1 MKKFFHSLWAV
12 AALAT
17 VFAGCSKDEAE
28 SPANKPREI
37 SMSVIAGSEL
47 ETSPESRTTL
57 NDDNSISWETSGEFL
72 RVFETAGET
81 TSSSKSEEAL
91 IDAGKA
97 VFNVSFTENT
107 SATSFTFNAVYPESA
122 WVTSNNK
129 DVNNMKLIT
138 PTNQMPTATSFDGD
152 ADLLIAYPEQRD
164 AQPTE
169 LQVRFKRIVAVG
181 KMTLKNLNSTEAIT
195 SVEFIA
201 PENKKVTGRSSV
213 NLNEGT
219 VTEYG
224 YSDMHYNNV
233 TMSYDSSLGLQSGM
247 TA

>member
-17 VFAGCSKDEAE
+17 VFVGCSKDEAE

-107 SATSFTFNAVYPESA
+107 SATSFTYNAVYPESA
-122 WVTSNNK
+122 WVTSNNT
-129 DVNNMKLIT
+129 DANNMKLIT
-138 PTNQMPTATSFDGD
+138 PTNQLPTATS
-152 ADLLIAYPEQRD
+152 LTVM
-164 AQPTE
+164 PTC
-169 LQVRFKRIVAVG
+169 
-181 KMTLKNLNSTEAIT
+181 
-195 SVEFIA
+195 
-201 PENKKVTGRSSV
+201 
-213 NLNEGT
+213 
-219 VTEYG
+219 
-224 YSDMHYNNV
+224 
-233 TMSYDSSLGLQSGM
+233 
-247 TA
+247 

>member
-1 MKKFFHSLWAV
+1 MKKIFHSLWAV

-107 SATSFTFNAVYPESA
+107 SATAFTYNAVYPESA
-122 WVTSNNK
+122 WVDGNT
-129 DVNNMKLIT
+129 DVNNMRLIT
-138 PTNQMPTATSFDGD
+138 PTTQLPTATSFDGD
-152 ADLLIAYPEQRD
+152 ADLLIAIRSRETLSRPNCRYGSN
-164 AQPTE
+164 E
-169 LQVRFKRIVAVG
+169 L
-181 KMTLKNLNSTEAIT
+181 L
-195 SVEFIA
+195 
-201 PENKKVTGRSSV
+201 P
-213 NLNEGT
+213 
-219 VTEYG
+219 
-224 YSDMHYNNV
+224 
-233 TMSYDSSLGLQSGM
+233 
-247 TA
+247 